1 MSDNR
6 NFDYWYAVE
15 NTTVL
20 LSPQRN
26 LETFGNTFVRYN
38 LITELMDSVGKVRV
52 RIGNIK
58 AYRPQIITPDSF
70 SDNMLE
76 GFDDE
81 SLDYLDWLQENNPDL
96 FLLKY
101 GFSIKNQE
109 ISEHVVSDSIR
120 NVVERAIDEVSE
132 TEDVNSAVLVGVDKP
147 WEVCLLKLML
157 EIVQDSATGN
167 FNEIKRHRDLLRGKQ
182 SPREL
187 RGQIEEEFEL
197 ATRNPGRI
205 DHLGRFLENHGLFE
219 EYQDRFFSVVQ
230 DWKR

>member
-1 MSDNR
+1 MNNKQ
-6 NFDYWYAVE
+6 NFDFWYAVE

-20 LSPQRN
+20 MAPQRH
-26 LETFGNTFVRYN
+26 LETFGNTYVRYN
-38 LITELMDSVGKVRV
+38 LVTELMDSVDKVRV
-52 RIGNIK
+52 RVGSIK
-58 AYRPQIITPDSF
+58 AFRPQIITPDSF

-109 ISEHVVSDSIR
+109 ISDHVVTDSLR
-120 NVVERAIDEVSE
+120 NVVDRVMEGVDGSD
-132 TEDVNSAVLVGVDKP
+132 DVNTAVLVGVDKP
-147 WEVCLLKLML
+147 WEVCLLKLMV

-167 FNEIKRHRDLLRGKQ
+167 FRDIKQHRDLLSGRR
-182 SPREL
+182 SPKEL
-187 RGQIEEEFEL
+187 RIQVEEEFAL
-197 ATRNPGRI
+197 AAKNPGRI
-205 DHLGRFLENHGLFE
+205 DHLGRFLENHGLFD

-230 DWKR
+230 SWKG